1 MNLFKKGNVMK
12 NELPAEF
19 IKELTLMTIQK
30 EVRWM
35 EYDNQMED
43 FRLQSC
49 LDESILG
56 ELSLFLCGYCPD
68 MDMEL
73 AIQVFE
79 EDRRGIFSSIIR
91 EGKDLKQMEF
101 SMADFQ
107 KDFELNML
115 VYAANTQVLQR
126 EMEQSYREMSRRLAA
141 AGSGCA
147 GCPGCS

>member
-1 MNLFKKGNVMK
+1 MK

-91 EGKDLKQMEF
+91 DGKGLKQMEF
-101 SMADFQ
+101 SMAEFQ

-115 VYAANTQVLQR
+115 VYAANTQILQR

>member
-1 MNLFKKGNVMK
+1 MK

-43 FRLQSC
+43 FRLQAW
-49 LDESILG
+49 LDESSLAQ
-56 ELSLFLCGYCPD
+56 LSLFLCGYCPE

-79 EDRRGIFSSIIR
+79 EDRRGVFSTMIR
-91 EGKDLKQMEF
+91 DRKDLKQSEF

-126 EMEQSYREMSRRLAA
+126 EMEQSYREMSRRA